1 MGIECEVLTLSDLL
15 GNDTEGPELGAK
27 RDLQLGER
35 DAPADRSNG
44 SVAELAG
51 QGPYRKLELFDV
63 LALDGLTATSEG
75 RPKSR
80 SQGPRGRKIVNE
92 ETADVTSVIS
102 DLEQLG
108 DRFVAGLDARVAAL
122 KGVPVEFDNLRA
134 SLAAGGTSLLLLL
147 FQIVLVVALVAG
159 VFILTNRRLQKATVA
174 SGTWRRFFAGVAA
187 AVLALVIGFVAARLL
202 AGSGLPLRILRLWA
216 VVTVFGFIMLAA
228 VRSLLLASRRTEF
241 PERSAHLAAL
251 VRDLS
256 FAIGAAIIG
265 VTLIGTLRLW
275 NVGPGLGDLI
285 RTGLAIPIY
294 LLFIGVVWRHRRT
307 MAVAVAGPRPRS
319 RWRIR
324 LAKLWSAIV
333 ISFLIITFL
342 TTQAALTLGSQLR
355 GSAVLLTALMFLA
368 TPHLDTMIGNWAQRG
383 LESPDI
389 SILRAAARQTA
400 RFTVLVVI
408 LTMLGTLWAVPLA
421 AGYGVDLLE
430 VAKGSSGVAL
440 IALAAAFLWNVVGT
454 VCGRALRAELPAVSG
469 DEETLGAPRSRL
481 GTLVPL
487 LSAVGKSSI
496 LALAVLSILVLIGVN
511 VWPLITGLSV
521 FGLAIGF
528 GSQTL
533 VKDVV
538 SGLFFLIDDA
548 FRFGE
553 YIETSGAKGTVE
565 KISVRSVSL
574 RHQRGALAT
583 IPYGEI
589 GKIQNFSRDWMIEK
603 LTFRVAFDTD
613 VEKVR
618 KIFKKIGQDIS
629 ADPELAPDL
638 LEPFKSQ
645 GISEVEDGTLV
656 IRAKFKAKAGKQS
669 MIRRAA
675 LTAVHRAFQENGIQ
689 AVPKPLTSGPGA
701 APPA

>member
-1 MGIECEVLTLSDLL
+1 M
-15 GNDTEGPELGAK
+15 NDE
-27 RDLQLGER
+27 
-35 DAPADRSNG
+35 
-44 SVAELAG
+44 
-51 QGPYRKLELFDV
+51 
-63 LALDGLTATSEG
+63 TAA
-75 RPKSR
+75 
-80 SQGPRGRKIVNE
+80 V
-92 ETADVTSVIS
+92 ADVTSLIS
-102 DLEQLG
+102 SLEQLA
-108 DRFVAGLDARVAAL
+108 DRFVDGLYARLAAL
-122 KGVPVEFDNLRA
+122 NGVPVEFDNLRA

-159 VFILTNRRLQKATVA
+159 VFILANRRFKKARVTSSA
-174 SGTWRRFFAGVAA
+174 WRRFFAGVAA
-187 AVLALVIGFVAARLL
+187 AIMALVIGFIAARLL
-202 AGSGLPLRILRLWA
+202 AGSGPPLRILRLW
-216 VVTVFGFIMLAA
+216 TVATIVGFVILAA
-228 VRSLLLASRRTEF
+228 VTSLLLASRRTES
-241 PERSAHLAAL
+241 PERSVHMAAL

-256 FAIGAAIIG
+256 LAIGIAIIG
-265 VTLIGTLRLW
+265 IALIATLRLW
-275 NVGPGLGDLI
+275 NIGPGLGDLI
-285 RTGLAIPIY
+285 GTGLGLPIY
-294 LLFIGVVWRHRRT
+294 LLFAGVVWRHRRT
-307 MAVAVAGPRPRS
+307 LAVAVAGPRPRS

-324 LAKLWSAIV
+324 LAKFWPAIV
-333 ISFLIITFL
+333 IGFLIITFL
-342 TTQAALTLGSQLR
+342 STQSALTLGAPLR
-355 GSAVLLTALMFLA
+355 GGAVLLTVLVFLA
-368 TPHLDTMIGNWAQRG
+368 TPHLDTMIGNWAQQG

-389 SILRAAARQTA
+389 SVMATAGRQTA
-400 RFTVLVVI
+400 RFTVVVLMI
-408 LTMLGTLWAVPLA
+408 AMLGTLWAIPLA
-421 AGYGVDLLE
+421 AGFGVDLGE
-430 VAKGSSGVAL
+430 VARGASGVAL
-440 IALAAAFLWNVVGT
+440 IALVATFLWNVVGT
-454 VCGRALRAELPAVSG
+454 VTGRALRAELPAVGG
-469 DEETLGAPRSRL
+469 DEEVLGAPRSRL

-487 LSAVGKSSI
+487 LSAVGKSG
-496 LALAVLSILVLIGVN
+496 ILVLALLSVLVSLGVN
-511 VWPLITGLSV
+511 VWPLVTGLSV

-603 LTFRVAFDTD
+603 LTFRVAFNTD

-629 ADPELAPDL
+629 ADPELAGDL

-645 GISEVEDGTLV
+645 GIAEVEDGTLV

-675 LTAVHRAFQENGIQ
+675 LTAVHQAFQENGIQ
-689 AVPKPLTSGPGA
+689 AVPKPLTSNPEA